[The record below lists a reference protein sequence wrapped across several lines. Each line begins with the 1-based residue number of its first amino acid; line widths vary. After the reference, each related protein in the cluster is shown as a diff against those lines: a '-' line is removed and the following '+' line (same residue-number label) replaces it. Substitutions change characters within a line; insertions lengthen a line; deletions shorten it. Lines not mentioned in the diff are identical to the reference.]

1 MKRRDLIRSAAL
13 AAAGTTVGLGGLSQ
27 FPRWAAAAGSAKLGA
42 WSSGLGVP
50 LDQSRWPLIPI
61 HAVLLGDGRVLT
73 YGTDG
78 SGKQTGYFIY
88 DVWDASAGLAPDA
101 HLTLPNSTQTD
112 VFCDA
117 QIVLPQSGNVLLA
130 GGDNWTGTSTTNTAN
145 NNSDI
150 FSPGDNTLTR
160 SGNMN
165 RPRWYA
171 SPTTLPD
178 GRTYIQGG
186 SGGNDRP
193 EVRDAGGTFRLLT
206 GVDTSS
212 LLYVYPRNRVAPDGR
227 LFGYSDRAMYYVDPD
242 ANGGSGSPPPAR
254 AKPSDRPRRGGP
266 PPPPYPPPQK
276 PPRRRGPH

>member
-1 MKRRDLIRSAAL
+1 MAGRCLGRTIARAEAIIMAGGSRMKRRDLIRSAAL

-27 FPRWAAAAGSAKLGA
+27 FPRWAAAAGSDKLGA

-50 LDQSRWPLIPI
+50 LSQSRWPLIPI
-61 HAVLLGDGRVLT
+61 HAVLLPDGRVLT

-88 DVWDASAGLAPDA
+88 DVWDPRAGLGSDA

-117 QIVLPQSGNVLLA
+117 QIVLPQSGKVLLA
-130 GGDNWTGTSTTNTAN
+130 GGDNWTGTRTTNTAN

-150 FSPGDNTLTR
+150 FDPRQNTLTR
-160 SGNMN
+160 SGTMS

-178 GRTYIQGG
+178 RRTYIQGG
-186 SGGNDRP
+186 SGGGDHP
-193 EVRDAGGTFRLLT
+193 EVRDT
-206 GVDTSS
+206 G
-212 LLYVYPRNRVAPDGR
+212 
-227 LFGYSDRAMYYVDPD
+227 
-242 ANGGSGSPPPAR
+242 
-254 AKPSDRPRRGGP
+254 
-266 PPPPYPPPQK
+266 
-276 PPRRRGPH
+276 